1 MNVFFSIG
9 SWKFVSH
16 FYKRVECTFVGHG
29 NRYRVRPISTD
40 GNIRYREVTMKILL
54 EPDRD
59 VQRER
64 FGPDPVLL
72 RKQGVDMATRDIS
85 IYKEKIVNDDYMEH
99 AINRIAMELSHFLAK

>member
-1 MNVFFSIG
+1 
-9 SWKFVSH
+9 
-16 FYKRVECTFVGHG
+16 
-29 NRYRVRPISTD
+29 
-40 GNIRYREVTMKILL
+40 MKILL